1 MPDQCAT
8 TTTTRTI
15 MTASGIYAPG
25 HLGELTQ
32 YMPFELVEDV
42 LTQTRRVQRRL
53 RLLPSRV
60 GVYFVLALTL
70 FPALGYARVWDK
82 LVAGLPLHLRI
93 RPSERALGEVRR
105 RLGPLPFRMLFEV
118 VSGSLA
124 PPETPGVCYRR
135 WRTVAFDGCSSIK
148 APDRPRLRTVLGKSR
163 NQQGDAGYPALRLT
177 ALCETGTRGLLA
189 AVFGSCSVG
198 ELASATALLGH
209 LNPRMLLLADR
220 GFDADT
226 FLSSVSDTG
235 AQYLVRLRSSR
246 RPLIETVL
254 SDGSY
259 LTHLGGRPVRIIVA
273 TVTATCADGKKVSD
287 SYQATTLLD
296 PVNDPAGVLVRLY
309 HERWEVESAFYA
321 LRHTLQDG
329 RVLRSCDPA
338 GLEQE
343 LWSSLIVYQLLR
355 RAMTDAALGCPG
367 TDPDRMSFTVALESA
382 RNQVTTASGIDG
394 CEIDPIAP
402 GTIGGAVLTAQ
413 MPPRRP
419 RLSIR
424 KVKCS
429 TSRYAGKADG
439 DRAMTSTNVVRL
451 SIDIYDGHVAFPSA
465 PTYTPAQDEQLTASR
480 SRRKEQVIQL
490 LQSMPARSWTA
501 REIAHSLGLPKH
513 SVIAGQLCQW
523 ALSGVLE
530 RTAPGAYILTHAWAD
545 PAHPGRAGHTARER
559 TIALLQAHPGRSW
572 KAREILHALDFPPS
586 RHRSLVSEL
595 CRWVHQGVIER
606 SGPGD
611 YTHTQHAQKSPQL
624 TSADSA

>member
-1 MPDQCAT
+1 
-8 TTTTRTI
+8 
-15 MTASGIYAPG
+15 
-25 HLGELTQ
+25 
-32 YMPFELVEDV
+32 
-42 LTQTRRVQRRL
+42 
-53 RLLPSRV
+53 
-60 GVYFVLALTL
+60 
-70 FPALGYARVWDK
+70 
-82 LVAGLPLHLRI
+82 
-93 RPSERALGEVRR
+93 
-105 RLGPLPFRMLFEV
+105 MLFEV
-118 VSGSLA
+118 MSGSLA

-163 NQQGDAGYPALRLT
+163 NQQGDASYPALRLT

-209 LNPRMLLLADR
+209 LNPKMLLLADR

-259 LTHLGGRPVRIIVA
+259 LTHLSGRPVRIIVA
-273 TVTATCADGKKVSD
+273 TVTAICADGKKVSD
-287 SYQATTLLD
+287 SYQLATTLLD

-355 RAMTDAALGCPG
+355 RAMTDAALGRPG

-394 CEIDPIAP
+394 CEINPTAP
-402 GTIGGAVLTAQ
+402 GTIGGAVPTAQ
-413 MPPRRP
+413 MPPRRT

-429 TSRYAGKADG
+429 TSRYAGKADD

-451 SIDIYDGHVAFPSA
+451 AIDIHDGHIAFPSA

-480 SRRKEQVIQL
+480 SRRKEQLIQL
-490 LQSMPARSWTA
+490 LQTVPRPLLDSPRDRSFPRPPQAQRHRRSALPVGAVRSTGTDRSRRLHPAPGVGRSSPPRTRRTHGERTHDRPPSGTSWTIMEGPRNPAR
-501 REIAHSLGLPKH
+501 LGLPTLPTPQ
-513 SVIAGQLCQW
+513 SGQRT
-523 ALSGVLE
+523 LSLG
-530 RTAPGAYILTHAWAD
+530 
-545 PAHPGRAGHTARER
+545 
-559 TIALLQAHPGRSW
+559 
-572 KAREILHALDFPPS
+572 PPR
-586 RHRSLVSEL
+586 RHR
-595 CRWVHQGVIER
+595 
-606 SGPGD
+606 
-611 YTHTQHAQKSPQL
+611 TQRTRRLHPHPTCPRIARFDQR
-624 TSADSA
+624 